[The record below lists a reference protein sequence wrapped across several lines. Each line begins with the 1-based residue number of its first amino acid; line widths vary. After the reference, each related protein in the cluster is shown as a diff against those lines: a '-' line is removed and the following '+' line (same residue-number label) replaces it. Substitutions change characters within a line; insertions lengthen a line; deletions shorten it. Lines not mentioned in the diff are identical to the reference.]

1 MKHVRRLIFGAV
13 VAAAA
18 LLSMRG
24 DVPVTSPSEDV
35 KIAAPSHLEVSA
47 PTSQPVGR
55 DALILVRGAIP
66 DMTVDIVATQGSRIA
81 RLQVTADRDG
91 LAQATLR
98 PPFTDRAGLVTV
110 IAVQAGQKPQAT
122 MSLEAGQAVDPGTLV
137 VGGRSIV
144 ADGADH
150 AMAVALPQDDLGNPM
165 PDGTEIDLSLRRP
178 DGTTQKELIRMSG
191 LLGWLRFKAI
201 TVAGRTASAAITGN
215 SNSPETDIR
224 ETAGDPVPFTLSI
237 IGPEAPAD
245 GKLLRFVRTSPLTD
259 AFGNVLP
266 DGTSVMFT
274 LESPDGR
281 GRAWSLT
288 IKGIAELSIPA
299 SEQPG
304 RTTVSAWSH
313 GTSSPSVDVSFMP
326 DVTKVPLVATRVGP
340 WSIKVSVGPI
350 IGTLGGYLADGTP
363 ITLSFGDGTNQ
374 SWTSQGSLA
383 DGVFEQT
390 VTADDDV
397 HTVSVS
403 VLGVSRSV
411 EVSP

>member
-1 MKHVRRLIFGAV
+1 MIAG
-13 VAAAA
+13 VALVA
-18 LLSMRG
+18 MRG
-24 DVPVTSPSEDV
+24 DVPVSLPAHDV
-35 KIAAPSHLEVSA
+35 ILAAPSHLEVTA
-47 PTSQPVGR
+47 PISQHAGSE
-55 DALILVRGAIP
+55 ALIIVRGAIP
-66 DMTVDIVATQGSRIA
+66 DVSVDIVATQGSRIA
-81 RLQVTADRDG
+81 RLEATADRDG
-91 LAQATLR
+91 RARVTLG

-110 IAVQAGQKPQAT
+110 IAVQAGQKPQTT
-122 MSLEAGQAVDPGTLV
+122 MFLEAGEAVDPGTLV

-144 ADGADH
+144 ADGADL
-150 AMAVALPQDDLGNPM
+150 AMAVALPQDARGNPM

-178 DGTTQKELIRMSG
+178 DGTTQQELLRMSG

-201 TVAGRTASAAITGN
+201 TVAGRTASAAITGS

-224 ETAGDPVPFTLSI
+224 ETAGHPVPFTLSVL
-237 IGPEAPAD
+237 GPAAPAD
-245 GKLLRFVRTSPLTD
+245 GKSLRVVRTSPLTD

-274 LESPDGR
+274 LDSPDGR

-288 IKGIAELSIPA
+288 IKGVAELSIPA
-299 SEQPG
+299 SEQSG

-313 GTSSPSVDVSFMP
+313 GTTSPKVDVVFVP
-326 DVTKVPLVATRVGP
+326 DVTKVPLVAKRVGP

-350 IGTLGGYLADGTP
+350 VGILGGYLADGTP
-363 ITLSFGDGTNQ
+363 IALSFGDGTTQN
-374 SWTSQGSLA
+374 STSQGSLA
-383 DGVFEQT
+383 DGTFEQI

-411 EVSP
+411 EVSR